1 MVLPMSLDANKRLV
15 REFLDHYASAVKK
28 VTPADVQRVARKY
41 ATTVRTV
48 IVKPN

>member
-1 MVLPMSLDANKRLV
+1 MGY
-15 REFLDHYASAVKK
+15 EFLDHYASAVKK